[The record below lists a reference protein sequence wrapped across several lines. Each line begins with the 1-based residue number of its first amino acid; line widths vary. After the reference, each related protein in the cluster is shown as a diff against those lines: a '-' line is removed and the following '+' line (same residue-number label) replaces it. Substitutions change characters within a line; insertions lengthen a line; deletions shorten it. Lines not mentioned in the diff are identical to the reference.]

1 MIYKVTVTEPT
12 TKTAIR
18 ESVFDTEL
26 KAEFFAMMCELKGL
40 ICKVEKIVK
49 QGLTNLNPYDIINT

>member
-1 MIYKVTVTEPT
+1 MIYKVTVFEAT

-18 ESVFDTEL
+18 ESIFDTEL

-40 ICKVEKIVK
+40 ICKVEKIEK
-49 QGLTNLNPYDIINT
+49 RD